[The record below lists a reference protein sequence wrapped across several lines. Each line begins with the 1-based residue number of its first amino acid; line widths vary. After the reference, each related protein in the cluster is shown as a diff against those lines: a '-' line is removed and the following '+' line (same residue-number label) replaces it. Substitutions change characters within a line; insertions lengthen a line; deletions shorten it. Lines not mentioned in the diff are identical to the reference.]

1 VEGTTPPPNKEEN
14 MTRKDY
20 VMIAAIIKDANYTA
34 KKFKDTAGAVML
46 YHVASELSDE
56 LAKDNPRFD
65 RDRFLIA
72 CEVI

>member
-1 VEGTTPPPNKEEN
+1 
-14 MTRKDY
+14 
-20 VMIAAIIKDANYTA
+20 MIAAIIKDANYTA

>member
-1 VEGTTPPPNKEEN
+1 

-20 VMIAAIIKDANYTA
+20 VLIAGIIKDANYA
-34 KKFKDTAGAVML
+34 ASKFKDAAGSSML
-46 YHVASELSDE
+46 YHVASELSDA

-65 RDRFLIA
+65 RNRFLIA